1 MTITRKDYLK
11 IRFLPFIISTVTQPL
26 LGAVDTAVI
35 GQLGIAELIGGVAIG
50 TIIMNTM
57 YWLFGF
63 FRVSTTGQSAMAL
76 GKGNRSELARQL
88 DASICTIWFGGFDL
102 RLMQPLIWQGAM
114 WVIEP
119 EANVAEHARITSV
132 FWFMARLLY
141 CSTTIIGWLIDGES

>member
-1 MTITRKDYLK
+1 MTITHKDYLK
-11 IRFLPFIISTVTQPL
+11 IAFPFIISTVTQPL
-26 LGAVDTAVI
+26 LGAVDTALI

-76 GKGNRSELARQL
+76 GKGERSELAG
-88 DASICTIWFGGFDL
+88 S
-102 RLMQPLIWQGAM
+102 LMRPFVLSGLVGLIFILIQPLIWQGAM

-119 EANVAEHARITSV
+119 EANVADQAHIYFSILIYGAPFV
-132 FWFMARLLY
+132 LLNY
-141 CSTTIIGWLIDGES
+141 TIIGG

>member
-1 MTITRKDYLK
+1 MTITHKDYLK
-11 IRFLPFIISTVTQPL
+11 IAFPFIISTVTQPL

-76 GKGNRSELARQL
+76 GKGDRSELAG
-88 DASICTIWFGGFDL
+88 S
-102 RLMQPLIWQGAM
+102 LMRPFVLSGLVGLIFILIQPLIWQGAM

-119 EANVAEHARITSV
+119 EDE
-132 FWFMARLLY
+132 
-141 CSTTIIGWLIDGES
+141 CC

>member
-1 MTITRKDYLK
+1 MTITHKDYLK
-11 IRFLPFIISTVTQPL
+11 IAFPFIISTVTQPL

-76 GKGNRSELARQL
+76 GKGNRSELAG
-88 DASICTIWFGGFDL
+88 S
-102 RLMQPLIWQGAM
+102 LMRPFVLSGLVGLIFILIQPLIWHGAM
-114 WVIEP
+114 WVIL
-119 EANVAEHARITSV
+119 R
-132 FWFMARLLY
+132 
-141 CSTTIIGWLIDGES
+141 TICNKKVMLSFNPYVVIF

>member
-1 MTITRKDYLK
+1 MTITHKDYLK
-11 IRFLPFIISTVTQPL
+11 IAFPFIISTVTQPL

-76 GKGNRSELARQL
+76 GKGSRSDLAGSLMRPFVQ
-88 DASICTIWFGGFDL
+88 SNL
-102 RLMQPLIWQGAM
+102 RMPHRRH
-114 WVIEP
+114 P
-119 EANVAEHARITSV
+119 SRNKARTPH
-132 FWFMARLLY
+132 LKQ
-141 CSTTIIGWLIDGES
+141 CSTRYQTLVCKGLLWLSPAPLTNQ

>member
-1 MTITRKDYLK
+1 MTITHKDYLK
-11 IRFLPFIISTVTQPL
+11 IAFPFIISTVTQPL

-76 GKGNRSELARQL
+76 GKGNRS
-88 DASICTIWFGGFDL
+88 DL
-102 RLMQPLIWQGAM
+102 TGSLMRPFVLSGLVGLYLI
-114 WVIEP
+114 
-119 EANVAEHARITSV
+119 ITV
-132 FWFMARLLY
+132 N
-141 CSTTIIGWLIDGES
+141 I

>member
-1 MTITRKDYLK
+1 MTITHKDYLK
-11 IRFLPFIISTVTQPL
+11 IAFPFIISTVTQPL

-76 GKGNRSELARQL
+76 GKGDRSELAG
-88 DASICTIWFGGFDL
+88 S
-102 RLMQPLIWQGAM
+102 LMRPFVLSGLVGLIFILIQPLIWQGAM

-119 EANVAEHARITSV
+119 ESNVAEQANIYFNILIYQNHA
-132 FWFMARLLY
+132 
-141 CSTTIIGWLIDGES
+141 